1 MGYFGRTPDCRSCA
15 CNGFSNSCD
24 VDTGICFNCTGKTTG
39 SYCDNCEIGY
49 YGDPLSGIHCK
60 KCMCPG
66 VDGIQHAEICKLNKD
81 NDKGI
86 CQCKEGYIGEHC
98 DRCDKFYYGNPLDK
112 NIGCKRCDC
121 NNNADERDRASCDAK
136 TGECLNCLYNTD
148 GFNCEKCK
156 YGFYGSAQKKEC
168 YVCGCDPRGTIGNTV
183 NNCYHISG
191 QCNCLPNVEGRL
203 CDTPVKRYYWNSNK
217 NGTLACDCDISG
229 TIFGNLICNEN
240 TGECPCI
247 GERGDRKCNECAD
260 KKWGDPDRIGCKG

>member
-1 MGYFGRTPDCRSCA
+1 MGYYGKTPDCRSCA

-39 SYCDNCEIGY
+39 LYCDKCEIGY

-66 VDGIQHAEICKLNKD
+66 VDGIQHAETCMLNKD
-81 NDKGI
+81 NDKG

-121 NNNADERDRASCDAK
+121 NNNVDERDRGSCDAK
-136 TGECLNCLYNTD
+136 TGECLNFLYNND

-156 YGFYGSAQKKEC
+156 YGFYGLAKQKAC
-168 YVCGCDPRGTIGNTV
+168 YACGCDPRGTIGNTI
-183 NNCYHISG
+183 NNCNHISG
-191 QCNCLPNVEGRL
+191 QCNCVPNAEGRI
-203 CDTPVKRYYWNSNK
+203 CDKPVKGFYWNPTK